1 MSDRTGAAAQLSPV
15 SRTTA
20 PARGP
25 EWLPLA
31 ILAGI
36 AAVVIVAAMAVTPH
50 FLTVDN
56 IRAILRN
63 ASIVGI
69 VAVGMTP
76 ITLSGNF
83 VSLSI
88 SQSAMLAMV
97 SFVAMLGA
105 GWPQLPAIL
114 IVIAGLVVVGVLQGA
129 VVAAGLNP
137 VITTLAAG
145 AIIFG
150 VVSEL
155 TGGGIVRARENA
167 PSWGGDSVAGVPIE
181 VLAFFTFV
189 AAVTLLMSGTVL
201 GRETTL
207 VGANRATAEVSG
219 ISFARVTIV
228 AFAILSVGLA
238 LAGVLNGARYGQA
251 TAVFFPDLTINVI
264 AAVLVGGT
272 AIQGGRG
279 SPLRSACGAV
289 LIAVI
294 ANMMVLNDFSTGG
307 RMAVQGGVVVVI
319 VVLLD
324 FLRRRQAGRAS

>member
-1 MSDRTGAAAQLSPV
+1 SER
-15 SRTTA
+15 
-20 PARGP
+20 
-25 EWLPLA
+25 LPLA

-105 GWPQLPAIL
+105 GWSQLPAIL

-137 VITTLAAG
+137 IITTLAAG

-167 PSWGGDSVAGVPIE
+167 PSWGGDSVAGIPIE
-181 VLAFFTFV
+181 VL
-189 AAVTLLMSGTVL
+189 
-201 GRETTL
+201 
-207 VGANRATAEVSG
+207 
-219 ISFARVTIV
+219 
-228 AFAILSVGLA
+228 
-238 LAGVLNGARYGQA
+238 
-251 TAVFFPDLTINVI
+251 VFF
-264 AAVLVGGT
+264 A
-272 AIQGGRG
+272 
-279 SPLRSACGAV
+279 
-289 LIAVI
+289 
-294 ANMMVLNDFSTGG
+294 
-307 RMAVQGGVVVVI
+307 
-319 VVLLD
+319 
-324 FLRRRQAGRAS
+324 